1 MKTTKKLLPF
11 LFWLVTGVAVFI
23 LLQYYLEF
31 HFYYV
36 EQLQLFLYHRAFLS
50 DLLFSFGGLSEL
62 ISRWLLQFYI
72 YPKVGAL
79 LTTVLLLTVAIL
91 MNGIAKKINPK
102 VSLILI
108 PLLSGV
114 FIFFL
119 HLNHNYYIAGTV
131 AYIFTLAAFL
141 FYLNIQRP
149 VTNVIVSTLF
159 TLLLF
164 WWAGPT
170 AFLFALTVTLWQLLT
185 ARKRVLHALAPLFV
199 FVILAYV
206 SVRLSWVGEY
216 KQTFLPSIYFH
227 PKLTPPPIIYF
238 PWGLLLLLVVISY
251 LLLNLNISR
260 RLQYVVV
267 AIQLLIV
274 PVIAYILIP
283 THGQRSSAE
292 YKKMDYYLRM
302 ERWNDIIEESKKPIT
317 NLLHA
322 YYLNIALMETDQLGQ
337 QFLMFDQKGTKGLV
351 PIEDKGLPSLM
362 ISNEL
367 NFTLGD
373 IAASQRFA
381 FEANLTVSKTGS
393 PRLYKRLVQTN
404 LINGEYAVA
413 EKYIQLLEQTH
424 AYRKWA
430 MKQRRFLHN
439 DKAVTDDPL
448 LGKKRRGRPTEN
460 YLLASNDPVH
470 KVNCLLKADPTNRSA
485 FDYLASIF
493 LFEKQVSLFI
503 EFIDEYC
510 TTEEYLMNL
519 PEKFQEAII
528 VYHESDPSAWERY
541 YVNPLVAEKYVN
553 YKQLYLENRSDP
565 RVADILYRSFGNTY
579 WFYLMFN
586 E

>member
-1 MKTTKKLLPF
+1 MKTVKKLLPF
-11 LFWLVTGVAVFI
+11 TFWLVTGIAVF
-23 LLQYYLEF
+23 LFLQHYFEF

-62 ISRWLLQFYI
+62 ISRWLLQFFI
-72 YPKVGAL
+72 HPKMGAL
-79 LTTVLLLTVAIL
+79 ITTALLLAIAIL
-91 MNGIAKKINPK
+91 MNSVTKKINPK
-102 VSLILI
+102 ISLILI
-108 PLLSGV
+108 PLLSSV

-131 AYIFTLAAFL
+131 AYILALAAFL
-141 FYLNIQRP
+141 FYLYIQRP
-149 VTNVIVSTLF
+149 IANLIVSTLF

-164 WWAGPT
+164 WWAGPA
-170 AFLFALTVTLWQLLT
+170 AFLFAVTVTLWQFLT
-185 ARKRVLHALAPLFV
+185 TRKRVLHALTPLFV
-199 FVILAYV
+199 FVILAFV
-206 SVRLSWVGEY
+206 SVRLSWVGDY
-216 KQTFLPSIYFH
+216 RQTFLPAIYFH

-238 PWGLLLLLVVISY
+238 PWGLMLLLVVISH
-251 LLLNLNISR
+251 LLRNLNISR

-267 AIQLLIV
+267 AGQLLIV
-274 PVIAYILIP
+274 PVIVYTLIP
-283 THGQRSSAE
+283 THGQHSSAE

-302 ERWNDIIEESKKPIT
+302 EGWSDIIEGSKKPIT

-322 YYLNIALMETDQLGQ
+322 YYLNIALMETNQLGH

-362 ISNEL
+362 VSNEL

-393 PRLYKRLVQTN
+393 PRLYKRLIQTN

-424 AYRKWA
+424 AYKKWA
-430 MKQRRFLHN
+430 MEQRRFLYN
-439 DKAVTDDPL
+439 DKAITDDPL
-448 LGKKRRGRPTEN
+448 LGKKRRGLPMDN
-460 YLLASNDPVH
+460 YLLASHDPVH
-470 KVNCLLKADPTNRSA
+470 KVNSLLKADPTNRSA

-503 EFIDEYC
+503 ELVDEYC
-510 TTEEYLMNL
+510 TTEESLADL
-519 PEKFQEAII
+519 PEKFQEGII
-528 VYHESDPSAWERY
+528 VYYESDPSAWERY
-541 YVNPLVAEKYVN
+541 NVNPRVTEKYIN

-579 WFYLMFN
+579 WLYLMFN
-586 E
+586 D

>member
-1 MKTTKKLLPF
+1 MF
-11 LFWLVTGVAVFI
+11 LQHYF
-23 LLQYYLEF
+23 EF

-62 ISRWLLQFYI
+62 ISRWLLQFFI
-72 YPKVGAL
+72 HPKMGAL
-79 LTTVLLLTVAIL
+79 ITTALLLAIAIL
-91 MNGIAKKINPK
+91 MNSVTKKINPK
-102 VSLILI
+102 ISLILI
-108 PLLSGV
+108 PLLSSV

-131 AYIFTLAAFL
+131 AYILALAAFL
-141 FYLNIQRP
+141 FYLYIQRP
-149 VTNVIVSTLF
+149 IANLIVSTLF

-164 WWAGPT
+164 WWAGPA
-170 AFLFALTVTLWQLLT
+170 AFLFAVTVTLWQFLT
-185 ARKRVLHALAPLFV
+185 TRKRVLHALTPLFV
-199 FVILAYV
+199 FVILAFV
-206 SVRLSWVGEY
+206 SVRLSWVGDY
-216 KQTFLPSIYFH
+216 RQTFLPAIYFH

-238 PWGLLLLLVVISY
+238 PWGLMLLLVAISH
-251 LLLNLNISR
+251 LLRNLNISR

-267 AIQLLIV
+267 AGQLLIV
-274 PVIAYILIP
+274 PVIVYTLIP
-283 THGQRSSAE
+283 THGQHSSAE

-302 ERWNDIIEESKKPIT
+302 EGWNDIIEGSKKPIT

-322 YYLNIALMETDQLGQ
+322 YYLNIALMETNQLGH

-351 PIEDKGLPSLM
+351 PIEDKGLPSLVV
-362 ISNEL
+362 SNEL

-393 PRLYKRLVQTN
+393 PRLYKRLIQTN

-424 AYRKWA
+424 AYKKWA
-430 MKQRRFLHN
+430 MEQRRFLYN
-439 DKAVTDDPL
+439 DKAITDDPL
-448 LGKKRRGRPTEN
+448 LGKKRRGLPTDN
-460 YLLASNDPVH
+460 YLLASHDPVH
-470 KVNCLLKADPTNRSA
+470 KVNSLLKADPTNRSA

-503 EFIDEYC
+503 ELVDEYC
-510 TTEEYLMNL
+510 TTEETLADL
-519 PEKFQEAII
+519 PEKFQEGII
-528 VYHESDPSAWERY
+528 VYYESDPSAWERY
-541 YVNPLVAEKYVN
+541 NVNPRVTEKYIN

-579 WFYLMFN
+579 WLYLMFN
-586 E
+586 D

>member
-1 MKTTKKLLPF
+1 MKTVKKLLPF
-11 LFWLVTGVAVFI
+11 TFWLVTGIAVF
-23 LLQYYLEF
+23 LFLQHYFEF

-62 ISRWLLQFYI
+62 ISRWLLQFFI
-72 YPKVGAL
+72 HPKMGAL
-79 LTTVLLLTVAIL
+79 ITTALLLAIAIL
-91 MNGIAKKINPK
+91 MNSVTKKINPK
-102 VSLILI
+102 ISLILI
-108 PLLSGV
+108 PLLSSV

-131 AYIFTLAAFL
+131 AYIFALAAFL
-141 FYLNIQRP
+141 FYLHTQRP
-149 VTNVIVSTLF
+149 IANLIVSTLF

-164 WWAGPT
+164 WWAGPA
-170 AFLFALTVTLWQLLT
+170 AFLFAVTVTLWQFLT
-185 ARKRVLHALAPLFV
+185 TRKRVLHALTPLFV
-199 FVILAYV
+199 FVILAFV
-206 SVRLSWVGEY
+206 SVRLSWVGDY
-216 KQTFLPSIYFH
+216 RQTFLPAIYFH

-238 PWGLLLLLVVISY
+238 PWGLMLLLVVISH
-251 LLLNLNISR
+251 LLRNLNISR

-267 AIQLLIV
+267 AGQLLIV
-274 PVIAYILIP
+274 PVIVYTLIP
-283 THGQRSSAE
+283 THGQHSSAE

-302 ERWNDIIEESKKPIT
+302 EGWSDIIEGSKKPIT

-322 YYLNIALMETDQLGQ
+322 YYLNIALMETNQLGH

-351 PIEDKGLPSLM
+351 PIEDKGLPSLVV
-362 ISNEL
+362 SNEL

-393 PRLYKRLVQTN
+393 PRLYKRLIQTN

-424 AYRKWA
+424 AYKKWA
-430 MKQRRFLHN
+430 MEQRRFLYN
-439 DKAVTDDPL
+439 DKAITDDPL
-448 LGKKRRGRPTEN
+448 LGKKRRGLPMDN
-460 YLLASNDPVH
+460 YLLASHDPVH
-470 KVNCLLKADPTNRSA
+470 KVNSLLKADPTNRSA

-503 EFIDEYC
+503 ELVDEYC
-510 TTEEYLMNL
+510 TTEESLADL
-519 PEKFQEAII
+519 PEKFQEGII
-528 VYHESDPSAWERY
+528 VYYESDPSAWERY
-541 YVNPLVAEKYVN
+541 NVNPRVTEKYIN

-579 WFYLMFN
+579 WLYLMFN
-586 E
+586 D

>member
-1 MKTTKKLLPF
+1 MKTVKKLLPF
-11 LFWLVTGVAVFI
+11 TFWLVTGIAVF
-23 LLQYYLEF
+23 LFLQHYFEF

-62 ISRWLLQFYI
+62 ISRWLLQFFI
-72 YPKVGAL
+72 HPKMGAL
-79 LTTVLLLTVAIL
+79 ITTALLLAIAIL
-91 MNGIAKKINPK
+91 MNSVTKKINPK
-102 VSLILI
+102 ISLILI
-108 PLLSGV
+108 PLLSSV

-131 AYIFTLAAFL
+131 AYIFALAAFL
-141 FYLNIQRP
+141 FYLHTQRP
-149 VTNVIVSTLF
+149 IANLIVSTLF

-170 AFLFALTVTLWQLLT
+170 AFLFAVTVTLWQFLT
-185 ARKRVLHALAPLFV
+185 TRKRVLHALTPLFV
-199 FVILAYV
+199 FVILAFV
-206 SVRLSWVGEY
+206 SVRLSWVGDY
-216 KQTFLPSIYFH
+216 RQTFLPAIYFH

-238 PWGLLLLLVVISY
+238 PWGLMLLLVVISH
-251 LLLNLNISR
+251 LLRNLNISR

-267 AIQLLIV
+267 AGQLLIV
-274 PVIAYILIP
+274 PVIVYTLIP
-283 THGQRSSAE
+283 THGQHSSAE

-302 ERWNDIIEESKKPIT
+302 EGWSDIIEGSKKPIT

-322 YYLNIALMETDQLGQ
+322 YYLNIALMETNQLGH

-362 ISNEL
+362 VSNEL

-393 PRLYKRLVQTN
+393 PRLYKRLIQTN

-424 AYRKWA
+424 AYKKWA
-430 MKQRRFLHN
+430 MEQRRFLYN
-439 DKAVTDDPL
+439 DKAITDDPL
-448 LGKKRRGRPTEN
+448 LGKKRRGLPMDN
-460 YLLASNDPVH
+460 YLLASHDPVH
-470 KVNCLLKADPTNRSA
+470 KVNSLLKADPTNRSA

-503 EFIDEYC
+503 ELVDEYC
-510 TTEEYLMNL
+510 TTEESLADL
-519 PEKFQEAII
+519 PEKFQEGII
-528 VYHESDPSAWERY
+528 VYYESDPSAWERY
-541 YVNPLVAEKYVN
+541 NVNPRVTEKYIN

-579 WFYLMFN
+579 WLYLMFN
-586 E
+586 D

>member
-1 MKTTKKLLPF
+1 MKTVKKLLPF
-11 LFWLVTGVAVFI
+11 TFWLVTGIAVF
-23 LLQYYLEF
+23 LFLQHYFEF

-62 ISRWLLQFYI
+62 ISRWLLQFFI
-72 YPKVGAL
+72 HPKMGAL
-79 LTTVLLLTVAIL
+79 ITTALLLAIAIL
-91 MNGIAKKINPK
+91 MNSVTKKINPK
-102 VSLILI
+102 ISLILI
-108 PLLSGV
+108 PLLSSV

-131 AYIFTLAAFL
+131 AYIFALAAFL
-141 FYLNIQRP
+141 FYLHTQRP
-149 VTNVIVSTLF
+149 IANLIVSTLF

-164 WWAGPT
+164 WWAGPA
-170 AFLFALTVTLWQLLT
+170 AFLFAVTVTLWQFLT
-185 ARKRVLHALAPLFV
+185 TRKRVLHALTPLFV
-199 FVILAYV
+199 FVILAFV
-206 SVRLSWVGEY
+206 SVRLSWVGDY
-216 KQTFLPSIYFH
+216 RQTFLPAIYFH

-238 PWGLLLLLVVISY
+238 PWGLMLLLVAISH
-251 LLLNLNISR
+251 LLRNLNISR

-267 AIQLLIV
+267 AGQLLIV
-274 PVIAYILIP
+274 PVIVYTLIP
-283 THGQRSSAE
+283 THGQHSSAE

-302 ERWNDIIEESKKPIT
+302 EGWNDIIEGSKKPIT

-322 YYLNIALMETDQLGQ
+322 YYLNIALMETNQLGH

-351 PIEDKGLPSLM
+351 PIEDKGLPSLVV
-362 ISNEL
+362 SNEL

-393 PRLYKRLVQTN
+393 PRLYKRLIQTN

-424 AYRKWA
+424 AYKKWA
-430 MKQRRFLHN
+430 MEQRRFLYN
-439 DKAVTDDPL
+439 DKAITDDPL
-448 LGKKRRGRPTEN
+448 LGKKRRGLPTDN
-460 YLLASNDPVH
+460 YLLASHDPVH
-470 KVNCLLKADPTNRSA
+470 KVNSLLKADPTNRSA

-503 EFIDEYC
+503 ELVDEYC
-510 TTEEYLMNL
+510 TTEETLADL
-519 PEKFQEAII
+519 PEKFQEGII
-528 VYHESDPSAWERY
+528 VYYESDPSAWERY
-541 YVNPLVAEKYVN
+541 NVNPRVTEKYIN

-579 WFYLMFN
+579 WLYLMFN
-586 E
+586 D

>member
-1 MKTTKKLLPF
+1 MKTVKKLLPF
-11 LFWLVTGVAVFI
+11 TFWLVTGIAVF
-23 LLQYYLEF
+23 LFLQHYFEF

-62 ISRWLLQFYI
+62 ISRWLLQFFI
-72 YPKVGAL
+72 HPKMGAL
-79 LTTVLLLTVAIL
+79 ITTALLLAIAIL
-91 MNGIAKKINPK
+91 MNSVTKKINPK
-102 VSLILI
+102 ISLILI
-108 PLLSGV
+108 PLLSSV

-131 AYIFTLAAFL
+131 AYIFALAAFL
-141 FYLNIQRP
+141 FYLHTQRP
-149 VTNVIVSTLF
+149 IANLIVSTLF

-164 WWAGPT
+164 WWAGPA
-170 AFLFALTVTLWQLLT
+170 AFLFAVTVTLWQFLT
-185 ARKRVLHALAPLFV
+185 TRKRVLHALTPLFV
-199 FVILAYV
+199 FVILAFV
-206 SVRLSWVGEY
+206 SVRLSWVGDY
-216 KQTFLPSIYFH
+216 RQTFLPAIYFH

-238 PWGLLLLLVVISY
+238 PWGLMLLLVAISH
-251 LLLNLNISR
+251 LLRNLNISR

-267 AIQLLIV
+267 AGQLLIV
-274 PVIAYILIP
+274 PVIVYTLIP
-283 THGQRSSAE
+283 THGQHSSAE

-302 ERWNDIIEESKKPIT
+302 EGWNDIIEGSKKPIT

-322 YYLNIALMETDQLGQ
+322 YYLNIALMETNQLGH

-351 PIEDKGLPSLM
+351 PIEDKGLPSLVV
-362 ISNEL
+362 SNEL

-393 PRLYKRLVQTN
+393 PRLYKRLIQTN

-424 AYRKWA
+424 AYKKWA
-430 MKQRRFLHN
+430 MEQRRFLYN
-439 DKAVTDDPL
+439 DKAITDDPL
-448 LGKKRRGRPTEN
+448 LGKKRRGLPMDN
-460 YLLASNDPVH
+460 YLLASHDPVH
-470 KVNCLLKADPTNRSA
+470 KVNSLLKADPTNRSA

-503 EFIDEYC
+503 ELVDEYC
-510 TTEEYLMNL
+510 TTEETLADL
-519 PEKFQEAII
+519 PEKFQEGII
-528 VYHESDPSAWERY
+528 VYYESDPSAWERY
-541 YVNPLVAEKYVN
+541 NVNPRVTEKYIN

-579 WFYLMFN
+579 WLYLMFN
-586 E
+586 D

>member
-1 MKTTKKLLPF
+1 MKTVKKLLPF
-11 LFWLVTGVAVFI
+11 TFWLVTGIAVF
-23 LLQYYLEF
+23 LFLQHYFEF

-62 ISRWLLQFYI
+62 ISRWLLQFFI
-72 YPKVGAL
+72 HPKMGAL
-79 LTTVLLLTVAIL
+79 ITTALLLAIAIL
-91 MNGIAKKINPK
+91 MNSVTKKINPK
-102 VSLILI
+102 ISLILI
-108 PLLSGV
+108 PLLSSV

-131 AYIFTLAAFL
+131 AYIFALAAFL
-141 FYLNIQRP
+141 FYLHTQRP
-149 VTNVIVSTLF
+149 IANLIVSTLF

-170 AFLFALTVTLWQLLT
+170 AFLFAVTVTLWQFLT
-185 ARKRVLHALAPLFV
+185 TRKRVLHALTPLFV
-199 FVILAYV
+199 FVILAFV
-206 SVRLSWVGEY
+206 SVRLSWVGDY
-216 KQTFLPSIYFH
+216 RQTFLPAIYFH

-238 PWGLLLLLVVISY
+238 PWGLMLLLVVISH
-251 LLLNLNISR
+251 LLRNLNISR

-267 AIQLLIV
+267 AGQLLIV
-274 PVIAYILIP
+274 PVIVYTLIP
-283 THGQRSSAE
+283 THGQHSSAE

-302 ERWNDIIEESKKPIT
+302 EGWSDIIEGSKKPIT

-322 YYLNIALMETDQLGQ
+322 YYLNIALMETNQLGH
-337 QFLMFDQKGTKGLV
+337 QFLMFDKKGTKGLV

-362 ISNEL
+362 VSNEL

-393 PRLYKRLVQTN
+393 PRLYKRLIQTN

-424 AYRKWA
+424 AYKKWA
-430 MKQRRFLHN
+430 MEQRRFLYN
-439 DKAVTDDPL
+439 DKAITDDPL
-448 LGKKRRGRPTEN
+448 LGKKRRGLPMDN
-460 YLLASNDPVH
+460 YLLASHDPVH
-470 KVNCLLKADPTNRSA
+470 KVNSLLKADPTNRSA

-503 EFIDEYC
+503 ELVDEYC
-510 TTEEYLMNL
+510 TTEESLADL
-519 PEKFQEAII
+519 PEKFQEGII
-528 VYHESDPSAWERY
+528 VYYESDPSAWERY
-541 YVNPLVAEKYVN
+541 NVNPRVTEKYIN

-579 WFYLMFN
+579 WLYLMFN
-586 E
+586 D

>member
-1 MKTTKKLLPF
+1 MKTVKKLLPF
-11 LFWLVTGVAVFI
+11 TFWLVTGIAVF
-23 LLQYYLEF
+23 LFLQHYFEF

-62 ISRWLLQFYI
+62 ISRWLLQFFI
-72 YPKVGAL
+72 HPKMGAL
-79 LTTVLLLTVAIL
+79 ITTALLLAIAIL
-91 MNGIAKKINPK
+91 MNSVTKKINPK
-102 VSLILI
+102 ISLILI
-108 PLLSGV
+108 PLLSSV

-131 AYIFTLAAFL
+131 AYILALAVFL
-141 FYLNIQRP
+141 FYLYIQRP
-149 VTNVIVSTLF
+149 IANLIVSTLF

-164 WWAGPT
+164 WWAGPA
-170 AFLFALTVTLWQLLT
+170 AFLFAVTVTLWQFLT
-185 ARKRVLHALAPLFV
+185 TRKRVLHALTPLFV
-199 FVILAYV
+199 FVILAFV
-206 SVRLSWVGEY
+206 SVRLSWVGDY
-216 KQTFLPSIYFH
+216 RQTFLPAIYFH

-238 PWGLLLLLVVISY
+238 PWGLMLLLVAISH
-251 LLLNLNISR
+251 LLRNLNISR

-267 AIQLLIV
+267 AGQLLIV
-274 PVIAYILIP
+274 PVIVYTLIP
-283 THGQRSSAE
+283 THGQHSSAE

-302 ERWNDIIEESKKPIT
+302 EGWNDIIEGSKKPIT

-322 YYLNIALMETDQLGQ
+322 YYLNIALMETNQLGH

-351 PIEDKGLPSLM
+351 PIEDKGLPSLVV
-362 ISNEL
+362 SNEL

-393 PRLYKRLVQTN
+393 PRLYKRLIQTN

-424 AYRKWA
+424 AYKKWA
-430 MKQRRFLHN
+430 MEQRRFLYN
-439 DKAVTDDPL
+439 DKAITDDPL
-448 LGKKRRGRPTEN
+448 LGKKRRGLPTDN
-460 YLLASNDPVH
+460 YLLASHDPVH
-470 KVNCLLKADPTNRSA
+470 KVNSLLKADPTNRSA

-503 EFIDEYC
+503 ELVDEYC
-510 TTEEYLMNL
+510 TTEETLADL
-519 PEKFQEAII
+519 PEKFQEGII
-528 VYHESDPSAWERY
+528 VYYESDPSAWERY
-541 YVNPLVAEKYVN
+541 NVNPRVTEKYIN

-579 WFYLMFN
+579 WLYLMFN
-586 E
+586 D

>member
-1 MKTTKKLLPF
+1 LF
-11 LFWLVTGVAVFI
+11 LQHYF
-23 LLQYYLEF
+23 EF

-62 ISRWLLQFYI
+62 ISRWLLQFFI
-72 YPKVGAL
+72 HPKMGAL
-79 LTTVLLLTVAIL
+79 ITTALLLAIAIL
-91 MNGIAKKINPK
+91 MNSVTKKINPK
-102 VSLILI
+102 ISLILI
-108 PLLSGV
+108 PLLSSV

-131 AYIFTLAAFL
+131 AYILALAAFL
-141 FYLNIQRP
+141 FYLYIQRP
-149 VTNVIVSTLF
+149 IANLIVSTLF

-164 WWAGPT
+164 WWAGPA
-170 AFLFALTVTLWQLLT
+170 AFLFAVTVTLWQFLT
-185 ARKRVLHALAPLFV
+185 TRKRVLHALTPLFV
-199 FVILAYV
+199 FVILAFV
-206 SVRLSWVGEY
+206 SVRLSWVGDY
-216 KQTFLPSIYFH
+216 RQTFLPAIYFH

-238 PWGLLLLLVVISY
+238 PWGLMLLLVAISH
-251 LLLNLNISR
+251 LLRNLNISR

-267 AIQLLIV
+267 AGQLLIV
-274 PVIAYILIP
+274 PVIVYTLIP
-283 THGQRSSAE
+283 THGQHSSAE

-302 ERWNDIIEESKKPIT
+302 EGWNDIIEGSKKPIT

-322 YYLNIALMETDQLGQ
+322 YYLNIALMETNQLGH

-351 PIEDKGLPSLM
+351 PIEDKGLPSLVV
-362 ISNEL
+362 SNEL

-393 PRLYKRLVQTN
+393 PRLYKRLIQTN

-424 AYRKWA
+424 AYKKWA
-430 MKQRRFLHN
+430 MEQRRFLYN
-439 DKAVTDDPL
+439 DKAITDDPL
-448 LGKKRRGRPTEN
+448 LGKKRRGLPTDN
-460 YLLASNDPVH
+460 YLLASHDPVH
-470 KVNCLLKADPTNRSA
+470 KVNSLLKADPTNRSA

-503 EFIDEYC
+503 ELVDEYC
-510 TTEEYLMNL
+510 TTEETLADL
-519 PEKFQEAII
+519 PEKFQEGII
-528 VYHESDPSAWERY
+528 VYYESDPSAWERY
-541 YVNPLVAEKYVN
+541 NVNPRVTEKYIN

-579 WFYLMFN
+579 WLYLMFN
-586 E
+586 D

>member
-1 MKTTKKLLPF
+1 MKTVKKLLPF
-11 LFWLVTGVAVFI
+11 TFWLVTGIAVF
-23 LLQYYLEF
+23 LFLQHYFEF

-62 ISRWLLQFYI
+62 ISRWLLQFFI
-72 YPKVGAL
+72 HPKMGAL
-79 LTTVLLLTVAIL
+79 ITTALLLAIAIL
-91 MNGIAKKINPK
+91 MNSVTKKINPK
-102 VSLILI
+102 ISLILI
-108 PLLSGV
+108 PLLSSV

-131 AYIFTLAAFL
+131 AYILALAAFL
-141 FYLNIQRP
+141 FYLYIQRP
-149 VTNVIVSTLF
+149 IANLIVSTLF

-164 WWAGPT
+164 WWAGPA
-170 AFLFALTVTLWQLLT
+170 AFLFAVTVTLWQFLT
-185 ARKRVLHALAPLFV
+185 TRKRVLHALTPLFV
-199 FVILAYV
+199 FVILAFV
-206 SVRLSWVGEY
+206 SVRLSWVGDY
-216 KQTFLPSIYFH
+216 RQTFLPAIYFH

-238 PWGLLLLLVVISY
+238 PWGLMLLLVAISH
-251 LLLNLNISR
+251 LLRNLNISR

-267 AIQLLIV
+267 AGQLLIV
-274 PVIAYILIP
+274 PVIVYTLIP
-283 THGQRSSAE
+283 THGQHSSAE

-302 ERWNDIIEESKKPIT
+302 EGWSDIIEGSKKPIT

-322 YYLNIALMETDQLGQ
+322 YYLNIALMETNQLGH

-351 PIEDKGLPSLM
+351 PIEDKGLPSLVV
-362 ISNEL
+362 SNEL

-393 PRLYKRLVQTN
+393 PRLYKRLIQTN

-424 AYRKWA
+424 AYKKWA
-430 MKQRRFLHN
+430 MEQRRFLYN
-439 DKAVTDDPL
+439 DKAITDDPL
-448 LGKKRRGRPTEN
+448 LGKKRRGLPTDN
-460 YLLASNDPVH
+460 YLLASHDPVH
-470 KVNCLLKADPTNRSA
+470 KVNSLLKADPTNRSA

-503 EFIDEYC
+503 ELVDEYC
-510 TTEEYLMNL
+510 TTEETLADL
-519 PEKFQEAII
+519 PEKFQEGII
-528 VYHESDPSAWERY
+528 VYYESDPSAWERY
-541 YVNPLVAEKYVN
+541 NVNPRVTEKYIN

-579 WFYLMFN
+579 WLYLMFN
-586 E
+586 D

>member
-1 MKTTKKLLPF
+1 MKTVKKLLPF
-11 LFWLVTGVAVFI
+11 TFWLVTGIAVF
-23 LLQYYLEF
+23 LFLQHYFEF

-62 ISRWLLQFYI
+62 ISRWLLQFFI
-72 YPKVGAL
+72 HPKMGAL
-79 LTTVLLLTVAIL
+79 ITTALLLAIAIL
-91 MNGIAKKINPK
+91 MNSVTKKINPK
-102 VSLILI
+102 ISLILI
-108 PLLSGV
+108 PLLSSV

-131 AYIFTLAAFL
+131 AYILALAAFL
-141 FYLNIQRP
+141 FYLYIQRP
-149 VTNVIVSTLF
+149 IANLIVSTLF

-164 WWAGPT
+164 WWAGPA
-170 AFLFALTVTLWQLLT
+170 AFLFAVTVTLWQFLT
-185 ARKRVLHALAPLFV
+185 TRKRVLHALTPLFV
-199 FVILAYV
+199 FVILAFV
-206 SVRLSWVGEY
+206 SVRLSWVGDY
-216 KQTFLPSIYFH
+216 RQTFLPAIYFH

-238 PWGLLLLLVVISY
+238 PWGLMLLLVAISH
-251 LLLNLNISR
+251 LLRNLNISR

-267 AIQLLIV
+267 AGQLLIV
-274 PVIAYILIP
+274 PVIVYTLIP
-283 THGQRSSAE
+283 THGQHSSAE

-302 ERWNDIIEESKKPIT
+302 EGWNDIIEGSKKPIT

-322 YYLNIALMETDQLGQ
+322 YYLNIALMETNQLGH

-351 PIEDKGLPSLM
+351 PIEDKGLPSLVV
-362 ISNEL
+362 SNEL

-393 PRLYKRLVQTN
+393 PRLYKRLIQTN

-424 AYRKWA
+424 AYKKWA
-430 MKQRRFLHN
+430 MEQRRFLYN
-439 DKAVTDDPL
+439 DKAITDDPL
-448 LGKKRRGRPTEN
+448 LGKKRRGLPTDN
-460 YLLASNDPVH
+460 YLLASHDPVH
-470 KVNCLLKADPTNRSA
+470 KVNSLLKADPTNRSA

-503 EFIDEYC
+503 ELVDEYC
-510 TTEEYLMNL
+510 TTEETLADL
-519 PEKFQEAII
+519 PEKFQEGII
-528 VYHESDPSAWERY
+528 VYYESDPSAWERY
-541 YVNPLVAEKYVN
+541 NVNPRVTEKYIN

-579 WFYLMFN
+579 WLYLMFN
-586 E
+586 D

>member
-1 MKTTKKLLPF
+1 MKTVKKLLPF
-11 LFWLVTGVAVFI
+11 TFWLVTGIAVF
-23 LLQYYLEF
+23 LFLQHYFEF

-62 ISRWLLQFYI
+62 ISRWLLQFFI
-72 YPKVGAL
+72 HPKMGAL
-79 LTTVLLLTVAIL
+79 ITTALLLAIAIL
-91 MNGIAKKINPK
+91 MNSVTKKINPK
-102 VSLILI
+102 ISLILI
-108 PLLSGV
+108 PLLSSV

-131 AYIFTLAAFL
+131 AYIFALAAFL
-141 FYLNIQRP
+141 FYLHTQRP
-149 VTNVIVSTLF
+149 IANLIVSTLF

-170 AFLFALTVTLWQLLT
+170 AFLFAVTVTLWQFLT
-185 ARKRVLHALAPLFV
+185 TRKRVLHALTPLFV
-199 FVILAYV
+199 FVILAFV
-206 SVRLSWVGEY
+206 SVRLSWVGDY
-216 KQTFLPSIYFH
+216 RQTFLPAIYFH

-238 PWGLLLLLVVISY
+238 PWGLMLLLVVISH
-251 LLLNLNISR
+251 LLRNLNISR

-267 AIQLLIV
+267 AGQLLIV
-274 PVIAYILIP
+274 PVIVYTLIP
-283 THGQRSSAE
+283 THGQHSSAE

-302 ERWNDIIEESKKPIT
+302 EGWSDIIEGSKKPIT

-322 YYLNIALMETDQLGQ
+322 YYLNIALMETNQLGH

-362 ISNEL
+362 VSNEL

-393 PRLYKRLVQTN
+393 PRLYKRLIQTN

-424 AYRKWA
+424 AYKKWA
-430 MKQRRFLHN
+430 MEQRRFLYN
-439 DKAVTDDPL
+439 DKAITDDPL
-448 LGKKRRGRPTEN
+448 LGKKRRGLPTDN
-460 YLLASNDPVH
+460 YLLASHDPVH
-470 KVNCLLKADPTNRSA
+470 KVNSLLKADPTNRSA

-503 EFIDEYC
+503 ELVDEYC
-510 TTEEYLMNL
+510 TTEESLADL
-519 PEKFQEAII
+519 PEKFQEGII
-528 VYHESDPSAWERY
+528 VYYESDPSAWERY
-541 YVNPLVAEKYVN
+541 NVNPRVTEKYIN

-579 WFYLMFN
+579 WLYLMFN
-586 E
+586 D

>member
-1 MKTTKKLLPF
+1 MKTVKKLLPF
-11 LFWLVTGVAVFI
+11 TFWLVTGIAVF
-23 LLQYYLEF
+23 LFLQHYFEF

-62 ISRWLLQFYI
+62 ISRWLLQFFI
-72 YPKVGAL
+72 HPKMGAL
-79 LTTVLLLTVAIL
+79 ITTALLLAIAIL
-91 MNGIAKKINPK
+91 MNSVTKKINPK
-102 VSLILI
+102 ISLILI
-108 PLLSGV
+108 PLLSSV

-131 AYIFTLAAFL
+131 AYIFALAAFL
-141 FYLNIQRP
+141 FYLHTQRP
-149 VTNVIVSTLF
+149 IANLIVSTLF

-170 AFLFALTVTLWQLLT
+170 AFLFAVTVTLWQFLT
-185 ARKRVLHALAPLFV
+185 TRKRVLHALTPLFV
-199 FVILAYV
+199 FVILAFV
-206 SVRLSWVGEY
+206 SVRLSWVGDY
-216 KQTFLPSIYFH
+216 RQTFLPAIYFH

-238 PWGLLLLLVVISY
+238 PWGLMLLLVVISH
-251 LLLNLNISR
+251 LLRNLNISR

-267 AIQLLIV
+267 AGQLLIV
-274 PVIAYILIP
+274 PVIVYTLIP
-283 THGQRSSAE
+283 THGQHSSAE

-302 ERWNDIIEESKKPIT
+302 EGWNDIIEGSKKPIT

-322 YYLNIALMETDQLGQ
+322 YYLNIALMETNQLGH

-362 ISNEL
+362 VSNEL

-393 PRLYKRLVQTN
+393 PRLYKRLIQTN

-424 AYRKWA
+424 AYKKWA
-430 MKQRRFLHN
+430 MEQRRFLYN
-439 DKAVTDDPL
+439 DKAITDDPL
-448 LGKKRRGRPTEN
+448 LGKKRRGLPTDN
-460 YLLASNDPVH
+460 YLLASHDPVH
-470 KVNCLLKADPTNRSA
+470 KVNSLLKADPTNRSA

-503 EFIDEYC
+503 ELVDEYC
-510 TTEEYLMNL
+510 TTEETLADL
-519 PEKFQEAII
+519 PEKFQEGII
-528 VYHESDPSAWERY
+528 VYYESDPSAWERY
-541 YVNPLVAEKYVN
+541 NVNPRVTEKYIN

-579 WFYLMFN
+579 WLYLMFN
-586 E
+586 D

>member
-1 MKTTKKLLPF
+1 MKTVKKLLPF
-11 LFWLVTGVAVFI
+11 TFWLVTGIAVF
-23 LLQYYLEF
+23 LFLQHYFEF

-62 ISRWLLQFYI
+62 ISRWLLQFFI
-72 YPKVGAL
+72 HPKMGAL
-79 LTTVLLLTVAIL
+79 ITTALLLAIAIL
-91 MNGIAKKINPK
+91 MNSVTKKINPK
-102 VSLILI
+102 ISLILI
-108 PLLSGV
+108 PLLSSV

-131 AYIFTLAAFL
+131 AYIFALAAFL
-141 FYLNIQRP
+141 FYLHTQRP
-149 VTNVIVSTLF
+149 IANLIVSTLF

-170 AFLFALTVTLWQLLT
+170 AFLFAVTVTLWQFLT
-185 ARKRVLHALAPLFV
+185 TRKRVLHALTPLFV
-199 FVILAYV
+199 FVILAFV
-206 SVRLSWVGEY
+206 SVRLSWVGDY
-216 KQTFLPSIYFH
+216 RQTFLPAIYFH

-238 PWGLLLLLVVISY
+238 PWGLMLLLVVISH
-251 LLLNLNISR
+251 LLRNLNISR

-267 AIQLLIV
+267 AGQLLIV
-274 PVIAYILIP
+274 PVIVYTLIP
-283 THGQRSSAE
+283 THGQHSSAE

-302 ERWNDIIEESKKPIT
+302 EGWSDIIEGSKKPIT

-322 YYLNIALMETDQLGQ
+322 YYLNIALMETNQLGH

-362 ISNEL
+362 VSNEL

-393 PRLYKRLVQTN
+393 PRLYKRLIQTN

-424 AYRKWA
+424 AYKKWA
-430 MKQRRFLHN
+430 MEQRRFLYN
-439 DKAVTDDPL
+439 DKAITDDPL
-448 LGKKRRGRPTEN
+448 LGKKRRGLPMDN
-460 YLLASNDPVH
+460 YLLASHDPVH
-470 KVNCLLKADPTNRSA
+470 KVNSLLKADPTNRSA

-503 EFIDEYC
+503 ELVDEYC
-510 TTEEYLMNL
+510 TTEETLADL
-519 PEKFQEAII
+519 PEKFQEGII
-528 VYHESDPSAWERY
+528 VYYESDPSAWERY
-541 YVNPLVAEKYVN
+541 NVNPRVTEKYIN

-579 WFYLMFN
+579 WLYLMFN
-586 E
+586 D

>member
-1 MKTTKKLLPF
+1 MKTVKKLLPF
-11 LFWLVTGVAVFI
+11 TFWLVTGIAVF
-23 LLQYYLEF
+23 LFLQHYFEF

-62 ISRWLLQFYI
+62 ISRWLLQFFI
-72 YPKVGAL
+72 HPKMGAL
-79 LTTVLLLTVAIL
+79 ITTALLLAIAIL
-91 MNGIAKKINPK
+91 MNSVTKKINPK
-102 VSLILI
+102 ISLILI
-108 PLLSGV
+108 PLLSSV

-131 AYIFTLAAFL
+131 AYILALAAFL
-141 FYLNIQRP
+141 FYLYIQRP
-149 VTNVIVSTLF
+149 IANLIVSTLF

-164 WWAGPT
+164 WWAGPA
-170 AFLFALTVTLWQLLT
+170 AFLFAVTVTLWQFLT
-185 ARKRVLHALAPLFV
+185 TRKRVLHALTPLFV
-199 FVILAYV
+199 FVILAFV
-206 SVRLSWVGEY
+206 SVRLSWVGDY
-216 KQTFLPSIYFH
+216 RQTFLPAIYFH

-238 PWGLLLLLVVISY
+238 PWGLMLLLVAISH
-251 LLLNLNISR
+251 LLRNLNISR

-267 AIQLLIV
+267 AGQLLIV
-274 PVIAYILIP
+274 PVIVYTLIP
-283 THGQRSSAE
+283 THGQHSSAE

-302 ERWNDIIEESKKPIT
+302 EGWNDIIEGSKKPIT

-322 YYLNIALMETDQLGQ
+322 YYLNIALMETNQLGH

-351 PIEDKGLPSLM
+351 PIEDKGLPSLVV
-362 ISNEL
+362 SNEL

-393 PRLYKRLVQTN
+393 PRLYKRLIQTN

-424 AYRKWA
+424 AYKKWA
-430 MKQRRFLHN
+430 MEQRRFLYN
-439 DKAVTDDPL
+439 DKAITDDPL
-448 LGKKRRGRPTEN
+448 LGKKRRGLPTDN
-460 YLLASNDPVH
+460 YLLASHDPVH
-470 KVNCLLKADPTNRSA
+470 KVNSLLKADPTNRSA

-503 EFIDEYC
+503 ELVDEYC
-510 TTEEYLMNL
+510 TTEESLADL
-519 PEKFQEAII
+519 PEKFQEGII
-528 VYHESDPSAWERY
+528 VYYESDPSAWERY
-541 YVNPLVAEKYVN
+541 NVNPRVTEKYIN

-579 WFYLMFN
+579 WLYLMFN
-586 E
+586 D

>member
-1 MKTTKKLLPF
+1 MKTVKKLLPF
-11 LFWLVTGVAVFI
+11 TFWLVTGIAVF
-23 LLQYYLEF
+23 LFLQHYFEF

-62 ISRWLLQFYI
+62 ISRWLLQFFI
-72 YPKVGAL
+72 HPKMGAL
-79 LTTVLLLTVAIL
+79 ITTALLLAIAIL
-91 MNGIAKKINPK
+91 MNSVTKKINPK
-102 VSLILI
+102 ISLILI
-108 PLLSGV
+108 PLLSSV

-131 AYIFTLAAFL
+131 AYIFALAAFL
-141 FYLNIQRP
+141 FYLHTQRP
-149 VTNVIVSTLF
+149 IANLIVSTLF

-170 AFLFALTVTLWQLLT
+170 AFLFAVTVTLWQFLT
-185 ARKRVLHALAPLFV
+185 TRKRVLHALTPLFV
-199 FVILAYV
+199 FVILAFV
-206 SVRLSWVGEY
+206 SVRLSWVGDY
-216 KQTFLPSIYFH
+216 RQTFLPAIYFH

-238 PWGLLLLLVVISY
+238 PWGLMLLLVVISH
-251 LLLNLNISR
+251 LLRNLNISR

-267 AIQLLIV
+267 AGQLLIV
-274 PVIAYILIP
+274 PVIVYTLIP
-283 THGQRSSAE
+283 THGQHSSAE

-302 ERWNDIIEESKKPIT
+302 EGWSDIIEGSKKPIT

-322 YYLNIALMETDQLGQ
+322 YYLNIALMETNQLGH

-351 PIEDKGLPSLM
+351 PIEDKGLPSLVV
-362 ISNEL
+362 SNEL

-393 PRLYKRLVQTN
+393 PRLYKRLIQTN

-424 AYRKWA
+424 AYKKWA
-430 MKQRRFLHN
+430 MEQRRFLYN
-439 DKAVTDDPL
+439 DKAITDDPL
-448 LGKKRRGRPTEN
+448 LGKKRRGLPMDN
-460 YLLASNDPVH
+460 YLLASHDPVH
-470 KVNCLLKADPTNRSA
+470 KVNSLLKADPTNRSA

-503 EFIDEYC
+503 ELVDEYC
-510 TTEEYLMNL
+510 TTEETLADL
-519 PEKFQEAII
+519 PEKFQEGII
-528 VYHESDPSAWERY
+528 VYYESDPSAWERY
-541 YVNPLVAEKYVN
+541 NVNPRVTEKYIN

-579 WFYLMFN
+579 WLYLMFN
-586 E
+586 D

>member
-1 MKTTKKLLPF
+1 MF
-11 LFWLVTGVAVFI
+11 LQHYF
-23 LLQYYLEF
+23 EF

-62 ISRWLLQFYI
+62 ISRWLLQFFI
-72 YPKVGAL
+72 HPKMGAL
-79 LTTVLLLTVAIL
+79 ITTALLLAIAIL
-91 MNGIAKKINPK
+91 MNSVTKKINPK
-102 VSLILI
+102 ISLILI
-108 PLLSGV
+108 PLLSSV

-131 AYIFTLAAFL
+131 AYIFALAAFL
-141 FYLNIQRP
+141 FYLHTQRP
-149 VTNVIVSTLF
+149 IANLIVSTLF

-170 AFLFALTVTLWQLLT
+170 AFLFAVTVTLWQFLT
-185 ARKRVLHALAPLFV
+185 TRKRVLHALTPLFV
-199 FVILAYV
+199 FVILAFV
-206 SVRLSWVGEY
+206 SVRLSWVGDY
-216 KQTFLPSIYFH
+216 RQTFLPAIYFH

-238 PWGLLLLLVVISY
+238 PWGLMLLLVVISH
-251 LLLNLNISR
+251 LLRNLNISR

-267 AIQLLIV
+267 AGQLLIV
-274 PVIAYILIP
+274 PVIVYTLIP
-283 THGQRSSAE
+283 THGQHSSAE

-302 ERWNDIIEESKKPIT
+302 EGWSDIIEGSKKPIT

-322 YYLNIALMETDQLGQ
+322 YYLNIALMETNQLGH

-362 ISNEL
+362 VSNEL

-393 PRLYKRLVQTN
+393 PRLYKRLIQTN

-424 AYRKWA
+424 AYKKWA
-430 MKQRRFLHN
+430 MEQRRFLYN
-439 DKAVTDDPL
+439 DKAITDDPL
-448 LGKKRRGRPTEN
+448 LGKKRRGLPMDN
-460 YLLASNDPVH
+460 YLLASHDPVH
-470 KVNCLLKADPTNRSA
+470 KVNSLLKADPTNRSA

-503 EFIDEYC
+503 ELVDEYC
-510 TTEEYLMNL
+510 TTEESLADL
-519 PEKFQEAII
+519 PEKFQEGII
-528 VYHESDPSAWERY
+528 VYYESDPSAWERY
-541 YVNPLVAEKYVN
+541 NVNPRVTEKYIN

-579 WFYLMFN
+579 WLYLMFN
-586 E
+586 D